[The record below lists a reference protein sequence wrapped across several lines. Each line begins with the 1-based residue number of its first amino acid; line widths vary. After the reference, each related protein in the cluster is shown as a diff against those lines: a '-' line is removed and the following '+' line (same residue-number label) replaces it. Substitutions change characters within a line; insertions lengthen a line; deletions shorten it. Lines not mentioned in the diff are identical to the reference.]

1 MEVSSNRFV
10 ELRITSKKTKKEAER
25 ERERERDEE
34 ERKENKAFDIS
45 CIRIFYPISYID
57 DDVFFS

>member
-25 ERERERDEE
+25 ERERDEE

-45 CIRIFYPISYID
+45 CIRIFYPMSYID